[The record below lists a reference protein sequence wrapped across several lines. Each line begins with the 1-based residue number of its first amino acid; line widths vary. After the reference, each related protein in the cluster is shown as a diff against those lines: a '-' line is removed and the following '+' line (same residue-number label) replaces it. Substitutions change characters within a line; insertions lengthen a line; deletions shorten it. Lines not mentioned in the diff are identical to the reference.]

1 MLAFLFGGKI
11 MRGFRKING
20 ANWLEKVQVIYWAE
34 NGITTCKSKG
44 KLPLHWNKVRGI
56 LLNNY

>member
-1 MLAFLFGGKI
+1 
-11 MRGFRKING
+11 MRGFRRING

-44 KLPLHWNKVRGI
+44 KLPLHWNSVRNI
-56 LLNNY
+56 LLVNNK